1 MIALHQNVKIA
12 LHILVECNHLAQTRN
27 DIFGRCGVVE
37 FQPELVLNLFKDSEF
52 YSKF

>member
-1 MIALHQNVKIA
+1 MVVLMLGSH
-12 LHILVECNHLAQTRN
+12 AQTRN

-37 FQPELVLNLFKDSEF
+37 SFQFHPELILNFLKDNEF

>member
-1 MIALHQNVKIA
+1 MR
-12 LHILVECNHLAQTRN
+12 HILVECNHLAQTRN

-37 FQPELVLNLFKDSEF
+37 SFQFHLELVLKILRDSEF